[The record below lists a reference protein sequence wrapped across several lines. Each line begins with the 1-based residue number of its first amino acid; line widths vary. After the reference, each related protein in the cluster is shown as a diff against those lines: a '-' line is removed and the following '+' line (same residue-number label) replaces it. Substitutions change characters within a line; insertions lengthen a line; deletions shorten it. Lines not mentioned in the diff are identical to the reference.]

1 VKKFGKFGVMFA
13 FSVFVGIAATATV
26 ASAAKKTCDAT
37 AVAAA
42 REAIDAACPCAGK
55 ADGAGAVVPWKNHGQ
70 YVKCVAKARGRA
82 ARQAQVRPQCLNS
95 VVPCAAHSTCGKSDA
110 VACINTTGTCLDDP
124 TPGDTLPEGTCD
136 NDSAK
141 ACDTDADCSQAT
153 CAVMSADDCAA
164 SGGSAADGT
173 CCSQ

>member
-1 VKKFGKFGVMFA
+1 MKKLGVMFV
-13 FSVFVGIAATATV
+13 FSIFAMIAANARI

-42 REAIDAACPCAGK
+42 RAAVDAACPCAGK
-55 ADGAGAVVPWKNHGQ
+55 PDGAGGVVAWKNHGQ
-70 YVKCVAKARGRA
+70 YVKCVTKARTAA
-82 ARQAQVRPQCLNS
+82 ARQAQVRQQCLNS

-110 VACINTTGTCLDDP
+110 VACINTTGTCLNDP
-124 TPGDTLPEGTCD
+124 VAGDTLAEGTCD
-136 NDSAK
+136 NDTAK

-153 CAVMSADDCAA
+153 CAVMSEEECTA